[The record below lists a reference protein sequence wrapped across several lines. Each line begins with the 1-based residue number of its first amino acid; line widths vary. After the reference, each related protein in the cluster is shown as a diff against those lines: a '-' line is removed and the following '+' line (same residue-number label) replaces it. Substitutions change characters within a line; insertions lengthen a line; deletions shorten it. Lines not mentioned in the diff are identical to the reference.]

1 MSPTTSQTPAPPA
14 TAIPVFLSSALE
26 VVHGVNEGDALSFAD
41 DLVPDDI
48 YWFSGE
54 PPQSR
59 MMVEMQGT
67 GDMRVAEGSPTGTP
81 GHALHLDSCL
91 IFMSP
96 DGATTEILVLV
107 AVDADGDVD
116 EVYALPLAPLQMR
129 HDYRLVGIDRQ
140 SAPRKFAEVGCVSF
154 TRGTMITMASGAQK
168 PIEELQPGD
177 RVLTRD
183 NGPQEVRWVG
193 QMTHRA
199 VGEFA
204 PIVIRAGV
212 LSNTDDLV
220 VSPEHRLFIYQRQD
234 TLGLGRKE
242 VLVRAR
248 HLVNGETI
256 YRQDGGFVDYFQLLF
271 DRHEIIYAEGI
282 AAETLLLDTRTI
294 AALPPEIDPEL
305 SRALANALP
314 QHGAQSGQRFEA
326 TPKVLARPDAIE
338 LLRDAARGLPLP
350 GRRH

>member
-1 MSPTTSQTPAPPA
+1 MSPLSSQTPAMPA
-14 TAIPVFLSSALE
+14 TAIPVFLASALA

-41 DLVPDDI
+41 ELVPDDI
-48 YWFSGE
+48 YWFS
-54 PPQSR
+54 PRTPQSR
-59 MMVEMQGT
+59 MMVEMHGS
-67 GDMRVAEGSPTGTP
+67 GEMRVAEGSPAGVP
-81 GHALHLDSCL
+81 GMALHLDSCL

-96 DGATTEILVLV
+96 DGTTTEILVLV
-107 AVDADGDVD
+107 AVDEEGDVD
-116 EVYALPLAPLQMR
+116 EVYALPLAPLLPR

-168 PIEELQPGD
+168 PIEALEPGD

-183 NGPQEVRWVG
+183 HGAQEVRWIG

-199 VGEFA
+199 TGEFA

-234 TLGLGRKE
+234 ALGLGRKE

-248 HLVNGETI
+248 HLVNGDTI

-305 SRALANALP
+305 GRTLARALP
-314 QHGAQSGQRFEA
+314 QHHRTALAFEVA
-326 TPKVLARPDAIE
+326 PTTLERPDALK
-338 LLRDAARGLPLP
+338 LLREATRGQLPP
-350 GRRH
+350 DRRH